1 MKQFKLRVTQ
11 EILTLE
17 TIELTDEQIVQYKQW
32 LMEHQGHDEEEVQN
46 LEDVGASYLYDWTG
60 EVDIPTTITRTYKH
74 CEVEYNNI
82 K

>member
-17 TIELTDEQIVQYKQW
+17 TIELTDEQIVEYKQW
-32 LMEHQGHDEEEVQN
+32 LMEHQRHDEEEVQD
-46 LEDVGASYLYDWTG
+46 LEEVGASYLWDWTAQ
-60 EVDIPTTITRTYKH
+60 VDIPTTITRTYKH
-74 CEVEYNNI
+74 YEVEFEDI